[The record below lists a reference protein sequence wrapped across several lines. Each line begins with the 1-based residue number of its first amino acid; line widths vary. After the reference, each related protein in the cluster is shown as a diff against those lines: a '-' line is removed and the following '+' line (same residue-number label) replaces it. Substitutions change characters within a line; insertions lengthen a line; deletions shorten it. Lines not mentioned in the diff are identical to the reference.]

1 MAERNTSR
9 TVKVRFDGE
18 ARGLNRAARQAER
31 DLQRLQRR
39 ASRSLDFSAKA
50 AGITGLVG
58 AIGSLGGPAIA
69 GALAGIGSLGAAGG
83 VLALA
88 FSGVGDALDA
98 FKQGMESGDWTEYNK
113 LLAKMPESQREFTKQ
128 LVKTGQEF
136 AKLKRTAADNALPGI
151 TRALDASIELFPV
164 LDSAVARTGKIL
176 SDTGDRLANLF
187 RTEQFKKDLDGFFR
201 ATEPVTRSMGNL
213 FVDLT
218 ARLIKFDSEMRPA
231 AQGFASFIDSLN
243 RGLSRMFDEMAPYA
257 EDFKV
262 LWEGLGEVIEELLP
276 LFGYLFG
283 ELAKTWGP
291 VLKDVASWLRENQ
304 DEVRAWIS
312 AIASA
317 TPYLIAAAVAL
328 KGLSL
333 AAKAVSFAGLIS
345 DMANLGGKAN
355 TSSRTAGTRFAGG
368 LRGGLIGAA
377 VGIGILAA
385 GEIAGSFATQ
395 DWKGLGTTSGNY
407 VLSGFQDN
415 VNKAASLDF
424 GGLAD
429 NFFQQGRRSRAELV
443 KGLSG
448 GGTTMKL
455 PPFIVSANTEQA
467 SVMSR
472 EFATY
477 L

>member
-1 MAERNTSR
+1 
-9 TVKVRFDGE
+9 
-18 ARGLNRAARQAER
+18 
-31 DLQRLQRR
+31 
-39 ASRSLDFSAKA
+39 
-50 AGITGLVG
+50 
-58 AIGSLGGPAIA
+58 
-69 GALAGIGSLGAAGG
+69 
-83 VLALA
+83 
-88 FSGVGDALDA
+88 
-98 FKQGMESGDWTEYNK
+98 MESGDWTEYNK